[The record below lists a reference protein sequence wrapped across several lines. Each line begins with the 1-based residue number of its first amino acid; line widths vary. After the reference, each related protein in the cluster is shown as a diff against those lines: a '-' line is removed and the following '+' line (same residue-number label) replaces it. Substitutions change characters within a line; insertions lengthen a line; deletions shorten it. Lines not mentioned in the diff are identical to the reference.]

1 MDMFA
6 IIYQPTGVPIA
17 LFVDKQNAISRCK
30 HLTQSR
36 DFIVARVSIRQME
49 TIKIKT
55 DEDDSCAN

>member
-17 LFVDKQNAISRCK
+17 LFVDKENAISRCK

-36 DFIVARVSIRQME
+36 DFIVARVSVQQME
-49 TIKIKT
+49 TVKIKT

>member
-17 LFVDKQNAISRCK
+17 LFVDKENAITRYK

-36 DFIVARVSIRQME
+36 DFVVAEV
-49 TIKIKT
+49 KISQGDTVKT
-55 DEDDSCAN
+55 SERGEQE

>member
-17 LFVDKQNAISRCK
+17 LFVDKENAITRCK

-36 DFIVARVSIRQME
+36 DFIVAEVKVSQGATVKASERGE
-49 TIKIKT
+49 
-55 DEDDSCAN
+55 E